1 MLKIFQVFVTIKFTI
16 KFNENRKRRRSE
28 DRTVEQIEKRSKNR
42 EKQAEAENKGY
53 NKGKIDLDN
62 RTEWTIDPDNREE
75 KTDSKTTIDV
85 PDNREDNSRSVK
97 TIDRIGI
104 SAKNQTE
111 ENPQKAIRK
120 SRKFKLLKEG
130 QLQKNKI
137 SKYFTTKTTSVG
149 EGERIPKKQFNKKD
163 NLIDNNG
170 QGTKNVETLT
180 KFFESRSS
188 GSEER
193 KRTERYMGEH
203 AGEETGELVTKLR

>member
-1 MLKIFQVFVTIKFTI
+1 M
-16 KFNENRKRRRSE
+16 
-28 DRTVEQIEKRSKNR
+28 
-42 EKQAEAENKGY
+42 
-53 NKGKIDLDN
+53 
-62 RTEWTIDPDNREE
+62 PDNR
-75 KTDSKTTIDV
+75 
-85 PDNREDNSRSVK
+85 NDNSRSVK

-163 NLIDNNG
+163 NLIDNNW

-188 GSEER
+188 GSEE
-193 KRTERYMGEH
+193 TSNGEVH
-203 AGEETGELVTKLR
+203 GRASRGTDGRGSHLAKVAVEKG